1 MIFTELAYVQAVHNV
16 LILCCDKMPHVYF
29 IYLRNMCSF
38 CCTTLVHR
46 RLLLILDPHPFL
58 CVRPR
63 STVNKSYELVSLNR
77 LLSKARPEQLHYL
90 STDCGDDDCEMQRLS
105 EEERGG
111 GGRREERCVC
121 EETAGYRRK
130 VRMPRVG

>member
-1 MIFTELAYVQAVHNV
+1 MTPY
-16 LILCCDKMPHVYF
+16 
-29 IYLRNMCSF
+29 
-38 CCTTLVHR
+38 
-46 RLLLILDPHPFL
+46 PFL

-105 EEERGG
+105 EEE
-111 GGRREERCVC
+111 EERGEVCVC